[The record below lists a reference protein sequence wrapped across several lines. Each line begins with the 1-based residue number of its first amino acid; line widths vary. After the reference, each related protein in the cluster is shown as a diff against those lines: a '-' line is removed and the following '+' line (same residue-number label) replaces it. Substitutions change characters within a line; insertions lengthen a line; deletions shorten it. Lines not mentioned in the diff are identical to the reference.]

1 MSKEIVE
8 VVGLLEEIVSKKAEI
23 VDQTPFD
30 TLEDHT
36 VRQLLEER
44 LDGLYDLIENNP
56 NLTKEYVKEVLE
68 SVEDTLAEINSKVD
82 RLLPKSKKK
91 RKVQPLRDPIDRNY
105 FPLFIQNAGSKS
117 TYKKD
122 LRQAQIRVAYT
133 ILYYTGL
140 RINEIRMLTR
150 KDINDAIK
158 GGQFNVIHFK
168 TNQAHIHVIS
178 STAVEDLK
186 KRHLDYQIIFDNYK
200 YKYLFGKNNPMH
212 SKTLIKTINDD
223 LRNTC
228 EILKLPYNIKSHSFR
243 INHISS
249 LLKVTSVQNTS
260 DIVGHQDIRSTI
272 SYKRYALS
280 KKEIEELL
288 ERNYK

>member
-1 MSKEIVE
+1 MC
-8 VVGLLEEIVSKKAEI
+8 KKAEI
-23 VDQTPFD
+23 VNQTPFD
-30 TLEDHT
+30 TLEDHR
-36 VRQLLEER
+36 VRQSLEER
-44 LDGLYDLIENNP
+44 LDGLYDLIESNP

-91 RKVQPLRDPIDRNY
+91 REVQPLRDPIDRNY

-133 ILYYTGL
+133 IFYYTGL

-150 KDINDAIK
+150 KDINDANK

-249 LLKVTSVQNTS
+249 LLKVTSVQNTA